1 MPNIRKRVHLTKRM
15 IDSTAPRADD
25 VFRWDDEVRGFGV
38 RVRPNGLKVYVLQY
52 RNAGG
57 RSRRVTLGH
66 HGPLT
71 AEAARQ
77 LALAHRARIAAGA
90 DPAAERAERRA
101 SETFDAF
108 AKRYLTQ
115 HAEPH
120 KKAASVANDRMMLTH
135 HILPAIGSVQVAAVT
150 RSDVTKLH
158 QSMRAT
164 PYLANRCLA
173 LISAML
179 HLAERWGVR
188 PDGSNPCRHVQKYPE
203 HRRQRFLSSAELGRL
218 GKVLTAVER
227 ENVEHP
233 SVVPAVRLLLLTG
246 ARRGEVL
253 GLRWH
258 HVNWERQCLDLPDS
272 KTGPKTVHL
281 NPPALEVLSTLADR
295 RKDGARWVLPGRETG
310 KPLVGLPHA
319 WQRIRNRAGLDDVRL
334 HDLRHS
340 FASVAA
346 AQHTSLPIIGALLG
360 HTQPSTTARY
370 AHLAADPLKEATT
383 RVGYH
388 IAKMMNPAPARAET
402 VADLPKRRRAR

>member
-1 MPNIRKRVHLTKRM
+1 MPNIRQRVHLTKRVV
-15 IDSTAPRADD
+15 DATAPSDDD
-25 VFRWDDEVRGFGV
+25 VFRWDDEIRGFGL

-52 RNAGG
+52 RNGGG
-57 RSRRVTLGH
+57 RSRRVALGQ

-77 LALAHRARIAAGA
+77 IALAHRARIAAGA

-101 SETFDAF
+101 SETVDAF
-108 AKRYLTQ
+108 ADRYLSQ

-120 KKAASVANDRMMLTH
+120 KKPVSVLNDRM
-135 HILPAIGSVQVAAVT
+135 IIARYIRPAIGTLQLAEVT
-150 RSDVTKLH
+150 CADITKLH

-173 LISAML
+173 LLSTML
-179 HLAERWGVR
+179 HLAERWGTR
-188 PDGSNPCRHVQKYPE
+188 PDGSSPCRHVQKYTE
-203 HRRQRFLSSAELGRL
+203 RRRQRFLSSAELARL
-218 GKVLTAVER
+218 GKTLAAVER
-227 ENVEHP
+227 ENVEHR
-233 SVVPAVRLLLLTG
+233 SVAPAVRLLILTG

-253 GLRWH
+253 GLRWQ

-281 NPPALEVLSTLADR
+281 NPPALEVLSALADQR
-295 RKDGARWVLPGRETG
+295 ADGSEWVLPGRNAE
-310 KPLVGLPHA
+310 KPLIGLPHA
-319 WQRIRNRAGLDDVRL
+319 WERIRKRAGLDDVRL

-346 AQHTSLPIIGALLG
+346 AQHTSLPVIGALLG

-370 AHLAADPLKEATT
+370 AHLAADPLKEAAT
-383 RVGYH
+383 RIG
-388 IAKMMNPAPARAET
+388 NELARLMHPLHASAVVE
-402 VADLPKRRRAR
+402 LPKQRRSRA